1 MSKTAIT
8 SPELALPVGPFSQA
22 VNIDGFLFFSGQV
35 AQDPATGKVVEGG
48 IVPETERVFQNL
60 SAVLKAA
67 SKSFDDVVRAGVFL
81 TNMTDFAA
89 MNGIYAKYFSQ
100 PFPARTTIAVCRA
113 TTWGLRRDRSR
124 CQGLR
129 RRRRASCGDLGGS
142 KMQRLTVGSRLR
154 WVEQSPRA
162 PSALDCASSL
172 RLAIPNPREVL
183 RRSGL
188 RVSGI
193 GGEVRADVIDIAAVE
208 DYGKGD
214 QFDLILLAT
223 KAQDTL
229 EVAPH
234 VLRLLAPGGVM
245 LPIQNGGVAR
255 VLADGLGED
264 RILGGFSNLGATMVE
279 PGVYEQKNAG
289 HLVIGELAGG
299 VSERIDRVARTL
311 GRAIEVKAS
320 SNITGA
326 IWSKLLINCSVTTL
340 GAPEAA
346 RYLAPVA
353 NALAPIG
360 ASVLTR
366 SDEVIAEDIAGM
378 VQLGVPGLSPSQDSR
393 FYFSYHHSATDTLDK
408 VNVQQLNENAAVMAV
423 TAYALADASEAIPRR
438 K

>member
-1 MSKTAIT
+1 MQMLIVGIGALGGTIAARA
-8 SPELALPVGPFSQA
+8 LRAGLPV
-22 VNIDGFLFFSGQV
+22 
-35 AQDPATGKVVEGG
+35 
-48 IVPETERVFQNL
+48 
-60 SAVLKAA
+60 
-67 SKSFDDVVRAGVFL
+67 
-81 TNMTDFAA
+81 
-89 MNGIYAKYFSQ
+89 
-100 PFPARTTIAVCRA
+100 
-113 TTWGLRRDRSR
+113 
-124 CQGLR
+124 
-129 RRRRASCGDLGGS
+129 
-142 KMQRLTVGSRLR
+142 
-154 WVEQSPRA
+154 
-162 PSALDCASSL
+162 
-172 RLAIPNPREVL
+172 RLAARNTESAEVL

-229 EVAPH
+229 EVAPR

-245 LPIQNGGVAR
+245 LAIQNGGVAR

-340 GAPEAA
+340 GALCSQTMRQYMETEAGKKVFRRTYEEA
-346 RYLAPVA
+346 LSV
-353 NALAPIG
+353 ALAIGTQLERLAVDPIPPGWRFHQRLCGDVRPRVRSAGTYERHNYRPCTPNRTWSSPADTRTDERPCCSNLVNG
-360 ASVLTR
+360 ATVF
-366 SDEVIAEDIAGM
+366 DG
-378 VQLGVPGLSPSQDSR
+378 QL
-393 FYFSYHHSATDTLDK
+393 
-408 VNVQQLNENAAVMAV
+408 
-423 TAYALADASEAIPRR
+423 
-438 K
+438 